1 MRWRCPTR
9 TYELDIVLL
18 VGRLRLL
25 EHQTVDEIH
34 QEVLK
39 RLEPLGVKIARREIL
54 YLFEAYCTLMHHPQ
68 RLEPIVEDEPP
79 RQIEDRD
86 VADGALDDLHR

>member
-1 MRWRCPTR
+1 MRLPLPYF
-9 TYELDIVLL
+9 TYGLDIVLL

-34 QEVLK
+34 QEVLR

-54 YLFEAYCTLMHHPQ
+54 YLFDAYCT
-68 RLEPIVEDEPP
+68 RFARKP
-79 RQIEDRD
+79 RSE
-86 VADGALDDLHR
+86 G